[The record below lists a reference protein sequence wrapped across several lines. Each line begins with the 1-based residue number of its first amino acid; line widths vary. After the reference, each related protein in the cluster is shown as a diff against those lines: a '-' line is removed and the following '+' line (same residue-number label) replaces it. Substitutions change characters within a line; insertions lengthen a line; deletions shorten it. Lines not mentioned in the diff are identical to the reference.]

1 MQKKKQYKTRSNMKR
16 TRRQNRRNHP
26 NDKLAAKLIY
36 LVLAALLTIGT
47 ASTLRETENGGYTAQ
62 NVSGN
67 EQSGRSGQTGKT
79 AGAQETEIHY
89 IDVGQGDSALIR
101 SGGHTMLIDCG
112 QNDKGTALQLYL
124 KKQGV
129 ERLDYLVLTHPDADH
144 IGGADVIITK
154 FEIDTVFM
162 SDFKK
167 DNKTY
172 REVIDALEAKRLPW
186 SVPQPGEVYPLGEAQ
201 FTILAPNRE
210 YSDPNNAS
218 IALLFQNGDNTFL
231 FTGDAEEEAEND
243 ILANGLPVKADVYK
257 AGHHGS
263 DTASS
268 EAFLEAVSPEYAV
281 ISCGEG
287 NSYGHPHAEVLNRLR
302 AMGVRVFRTDEQG
315 SIIAWSDGNE
325 ITWNCAPSETWQSG
339 ERTGS
344 AGK

>member
-1 MQKKKQYKTRSNMKR
+1 MKH
-16 TRRQNRRNHP
+16 TGRRRRKNDLNNR
-26 NDKLAAKLIY
+26 LATKLIY
-36 LVLAALLTIGT
+36 LALAALLTLGT
-47 ASTLRETENGGYTAQ
+47 ASTLREPESGDAAQTVSVAGKSGGSAQ
-62 NVSGN
+62 ESGAAGT
-67 EQSGRSGQTGKT
+67 QGSGA

-112 QNDKGTALQLYL
+112 QNDQGTALQLYL
-124 KKQGV
+124 TKQGV

-162 SDFKK
+162 SDYEK

-172 REVIDALEAKRLPW
+172 REVIDALDAKDLSW

-210 YSDPNNAS
+210 YGDPNNAS
-218 IALLFQNGDNTFL
+218 IALLFRNGENTFL

-243 ILANGLPVKADVYK
+243 ILANGLSVRADVYK

-263 DTASS
+263 DTASG
-268 EAFLEAVSPEYAV
+268 EAFLESVDPEYAV

-287 NSYGHPHAEVLNRLR
+287 NSYGHPHAEVLDRLR
-302 AMGVRVFRTDEQG
+302 AMGVKVFRTDEQG
-315 SIIAWSDGNE
+315 SIIAWSDGSE

>member
-1 MQKKKQYKTRSNMKR
+1 MG
-16 TRRQNRRNHP
+16 RRRRKNDLNNR
-26 NDKLAAKLIY
+26 LAAKLIY
-36 LVLAALLTIGT
+36 LALAALLTLGT
-47 ASTLRETENGGYTAQ
+47 AQTLRETGSGDTAQ
-62 NVSGN
+62 TASVAGKSGDTA
-67 EQSGRSGQTGKT
+67 QGSKA

-89 IDVGQGDSALIR
+89 IDVGQGDATLIG

-112 QNDKGTALQLYL
+112 QNDQGTALQLYL
-124 KKQGV
+124 TKQGV

-162 SDFKK
+162 SDYEK

-172 REVIDALEAKRLPW
+172 REVIDALDAKGLSW

-210 YSDPNNAS
+210 YDDPNNAS
-218 IALLFQNGDNTFL
+218 IALLFQNGENTFL

-243 ILANGLPVKADVYK
+243 ILANGLSVRADVYK

-268 EAFLEAVSPEYAV
+268 EAFLEAVSPEYAL

-302 AMGVRVFRTDEQG
+302 AMGVKVFRTDEQG
-315 SIIAWSDGNE
+315 SIIAWSDGSE